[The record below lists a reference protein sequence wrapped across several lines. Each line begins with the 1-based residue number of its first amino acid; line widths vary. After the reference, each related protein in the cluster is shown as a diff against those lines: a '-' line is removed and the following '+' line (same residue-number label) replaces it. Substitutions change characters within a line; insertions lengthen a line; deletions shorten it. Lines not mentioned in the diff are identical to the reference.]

1 MELIEILGMVAGS
14 ISAITFLPQVIKT
27 WRTKSA
33 ADISLLMFTFAT
45 ISVILWLVYG
55 IVKKSVPIIYTNSLV
70 LVFSVIMLYFKFRY
84 GKSHT
89 TATGGTV
96 KVVLPKEQVTS

>member
-1 MELIEILGMVAGS
+1 MEFIEILGMIAGS

-55 IVKKSVPIIYTNSLV
+55 IVKKSVPIIYTNSMV
-70 LVFSVIMLYFKFRY
+70 LVFSLIMLYFKVRF
-84 GKSHT
+84 GKQHSEPVHE
-89 TATGGTV
+89 A
-96 KVVLPKEQVTS
+96 

>member
-1 MELIEILGMVAGS
+1 MELIEVLGMIAGS

-55 IVKKSVPIIYTNSLV
+55 IVKKSVPIIYTNSMV
-70 LVFSVIMLYFKFRY
+70 LVFSLIMLYFKFRF
-84 GKSHT
+84 GRNHN
-89 TATGGTV
+89 TAV
-96 KVVLPKEQVTS
+96 AS